1 MHCVPSDL
9 DTIWKYNCIYMINY
23 KNSNYLII
31 NETSENVFWL
41 CWSALW
47 FVPSDLYIW
56 RYRWVHHQ
64 WKLMIE
70 VATTLWL
77 RSIGCNIFTLDA
89 IKLDRDIFKLSA
101 SFQMLWNQFWLNNVH
116 GSLDKIWQIASF
128 SKRHLRSTHGR
139 AYPFELRMQKGDLTN
154 PNSFKCTDDLYEEI
168 SPNLDWCLGF
178 ILILQLFQ

>member
-1 MHCVPSDL
+1 MLCVPSDL
-9 DTIWKYNCIYMINY
+9 DTIWKYNCICMIDY

-41 CWSALW
+41 CWSASW

-101 SFQMLWNQFWLNNVH
+101 SLKMLWNHKCYETSSDWTMCMGHWTKFDKSQVFQNGIWEVPMVGLIHLNF
-116 GSLDKIWQIASF
+116 GRKKGIWQIPIRLNA
-128 SKRHLRSTHGR
+128 LMT
-139 AYPFELRMQKGDLTN
+139 
-154 PNSFKCTDDLYEEI
+154 CTKKY
-168 SPNLDWCLGF
+168 
-178 ILILQLFQ
+178 LQI

>member
-1 MHCVPSDL
+1 MLCVPSDL

-41 CWSALW
+41 CWSASW

-77 RSIGCNIFTLDA
+77 RSIGCNIFALDW
-89 IKLDRDIFKLSA
+89 IKLDRDIFK
-101 SFQMLWNQFWLNNVH
+101 QFVNVMKPVLNEQYVWVIGQNLTNRKFFRTAFEKYPWLGLIHLNF
-116 GSLDKIWQIASF
+116 GRKKGIWQIPIRLNA
-128 SKRHLRSTHGR
+128 LMT
-139 AYPFELRMQKGDLTN
+139 
-154 PNSFKCTDDLYEEI
+154 CTKKY
-168 SPNLDWCLGF
+168 
-178 ILILQLFQ
+178 LQI

>member
-1 MHCVPSDL
+1 MKHLRMFLAS
-9 DTIWKYNCIYMINY
+9 
-23 KNSNYLII
+23 
-31 NETSENVFWL
+31 
-41 CWSALW
+41 WSASW

-101 SFQMLWNQFWLNNVH
+101 SLKMLWNHKCYETSSDWTMCMGHWTKF
-116 GSLDKIWQIASF
+116 DKSQL
-128 SKRHLRSTHGR
+128 HLRSTHGR
-139 AYPFELRMQKGDLTN
+139 AYPFELRTQKGDLTN

-168 SPNLDWCLGF
+168 SPNLDVCLMS
-178 ILILQLFQ
+178 